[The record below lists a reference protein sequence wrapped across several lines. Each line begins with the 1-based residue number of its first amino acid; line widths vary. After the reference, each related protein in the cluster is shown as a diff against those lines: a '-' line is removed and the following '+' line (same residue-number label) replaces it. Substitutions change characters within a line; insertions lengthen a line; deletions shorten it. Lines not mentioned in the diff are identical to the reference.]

1 MATEQGW
8 VRRVTPVCVS
18 VTVLPAPCP
27 LVQTERAQLE
37 DGRFVYRLL
46 RSPMCEYLV
55 NFLHKLRQL
64 PERYMMNSV
73 LENFTILQ
81 VIRWGWA
88 RAGTWMWGVGVGAEP
103 NTDPRPG
110 ELTQWALHSILMRG
124 CLPSLRKLTWRTHGG
139 ILS

>member
-1 MATEQGW
+1 VA
-8 VRRVTPVCVS
+8 VISLSYCVS
-18 VTVLPAPCP
+18 HS
-27 LVQTERAQLE
+27 QTERAQLE

-81 VIRWGWA
+81 VIRWG
-88 RAGTWMWGVGVGAEP
+88 RQTLSSWGLQ
-103 NTDPRPG
+103 R
-110 ELTQWALHSILMRG
+110 
-124 CLPSLRKLTWRTHGG
+124 
-139 ILS
+139 

>member
-1 MATEQGW
+1 MAGMTVVGGGRGIGEAQSAWGK
-8 VRRVTPVCVS
+8 PCVS
-18 VTVLPAPCP
+18 GSLPCP
-27 LVQTERAQLE
+27 LCAPTLVQTERAQLE

-81 VIRWGWA
+81 VRHWGWA
-88 RAGTWMWGVGVGAEP
+88 EQGKQWGGECLQWPLGPGTLAWGRGA
-103 NTDPRPG
+103 
-110 ELTQWALHSILMRG
+110 
-124 CLPSLRKLTWRTHGG
+124 
-139 ILS
+139 

>member
-1 MATEQGW
+1 MTLTCSSKVCSFGKQVVEKVEVRPEGW
-8 VRRVTPVCVS
+8 S
-18 VTVLPAPCP
+18 SA
-27 LVQTERAQLE
+27 QTERAQLE

-81 VIRWGWA
+81 
-88 RAGTWMWGVGVGAEP
+88 
-103 NTDPRPG
+103 
-110 ELTQWALHSILMRG
+110 
-124 CLPSLRKLTWRTHGG
+124 
-139 ILS
+139 

>member
-1 MATEQGW
+1 MGPGPISAHHGW
-8 VRRVTPVCVS
+8 GNGGTTAVGSGHGIGEAQSAWGDPCVS
-18 VTVLPAPCP
+18 RSLSSPLCAPI

-81 VIRWGWA
+81 VRHWGWA
-88 RAGTWMWGVGVGAEP
+88 DQGSRYGGECPQQPLSPGTF
-103 NTDPRPG
+103 
-110 ELTQWALHSILMRG
+110 H
-124 CLPSLRKLTWRTHGG
+124 LRN
-139 ILS
+139 

>member
-1 MATEQGW
+1 MGLFLGW
-8 VRRVTPVCVS
+8 TLCLLTPH
-18 VTVLPAPCP
+18 P

-81 VIRWGWA
+81 VMCW
-88 RAGTWMWGVGVGAEP
+88 
-103 NTDPRPG
+103 D
-110 ELTQWALHSILMRG
+110 
-124 CLPSLRKLTWRTHGG
+124 
-139 ILS
+139 

>member
-1 MATEQGW
+1 MEGAGLGF
-8 VRRVTPVCVS
+8 RVGSHVS
-18 VTVLPAPCP
+18 QP
-27 LVQTERAQLE
+27 LSTVQTERAQLE

-81 VIRWGWA
+81 VRQ
-88 RAGTWMWGVGVGAEP
+88 AGSGPGGGF
-103 NTDPRPG
+103 PG
-110 ELTQWALHSILMRG
+110 ETRLEYGPATV
-124 CLPSLRKLTWRTHGG
+124 P
-139 ILS
+139 

>member
-1 MATEQGW
+1 MALE
-8 VRRVTPVCVS
+8 RHRVPGASPVSLGHC
-18 VTVLPAPCP
+18 PAHSAPP
-27 LVQTERAQLE
+27 TLVQTERAQLE

-81 VIRWGWA
+81 VRHWGWA
-88 RAGTWMWGVGVGAEP
+88 EQGKQWG
-103 NTDPRPG
+103 G
-110 ELTQWALHSILMRG
+110 ECLQWPLAQGPL
-124 CLPSLRKLTWRTHGG
+124 HGG
-139 ILS
+139 GGVTQGEPTVEPLFRGPLYPGN

>member
-1 MATEQGW
+1 MTLGGGKFPCLQVQSQLYTQSLWSKGGVLGGFWLVPRLSA
-8 VRRVTPVCVS
+8 VSLSHCVAH
-18 VTVLPAPCP
+18 L
-27 LVQTERAQLE
+27 QTERAQLE

-81 VIRWGWA
+81 VTHWG
-88 RAGTWMWGVGVGAEP
+88 RQAG
-103 NTDPRPG
+103 
-110 ELTQWALHSILMRG
+110 L
-124 CLPSLRKLTWRTHGG
+124 
-139 ILS
+139 

>member
-1 MATEQGW
+1 MEKGRWLWGVVWHLRGTERGW
-8 VRRVTPVCVS
+8 VPGATLCVS
-18 VTVLPAPCP
+18 VTILRTPSR
-27 LVQTERAQLE
+27 VQTERAQLE

-81 VIRWGWA
+81 VMCWGC
-88 RAGTWMWGVGVGAEP
+88 AEQGP
-103 NTDPRPG
+103 TCGRGCPPQALSPGDPFTG
-110 ELTQWALHSILMRG
+110 ELTHWRPYSG
-124 CLPSLRKLTWRTHGG
+124 PLT
-139 ILS
+139 

>member
-1 MATEQGW
+1 MFPT
-8 VRRVTPVCVS
+8 
-18 VTVLPAPCP
+18 
-27 LVQTERAQLE
+27 QTERAQLE

-81 VIRWGWA
+81 VTRWGRQTHSSPPSA
-88 RAGTWMWGVGVGAEP
+88 
-103 NTDPRPG
+103 
-110 ELTQWALHSILMRG
+110 QALPADEI
-124 CLPSLRKLTWRTHGG
+124 PSSRR
-139 ILS
+139 

>member
-1 MATEQGW
+1 MASE
-8 VRRVTPVCVS
+8 RHRVGLSSWGDPCVS
-18 VTVLPAPCP
+18 QSPSFLLCAPI

-81 VIRWGWA
+81 VMHWGWA
-88 RAGTWMWGVGVGAEP
+88 GVGALMWWGVP
-103 NTDPRPG
+103 TTDPQPG
-110 ELTQWALHSILMRG
+110 DLTQG
-124 CLPSLRKLTWRTHGG
+124 DPSSWGKLTSRTSRGG
-139 ILS
+139 SSV